1 MSKTA
6 VLVVDMQ
13 KQFTE
18 EGRRFFYPETTGVM
32 METFADKINRMR
44 ELGALIVVIYTK
56 HDPDEKEVNPEL
68 TRMFVNGKKVALV
81 DGSED
86 SELDDRIPYDPEK
99 DILWRKYVPSAF
111 FGTDL
116 DRVLRERGIENVLV
130 CGVKTNVC
138 CRATATDAYSHKF
151 RTYMISDMLGTNTR
165 EINEFHLAEMTK
177 YFAKAIDS
185 DEVIRRLE
193 SGEF

>member
-56 HDPDEKEVNPEL
+56 HDL

>member
-1 MSKTA
+1 
-6 VLVVDMQ
+6 
-13 KQFTE
+13 
-18 EGRRFFYPETTGVM
+18 

-138 CRATATDAYSHKF
+138 CRATATDA
-151 RTYMISDMLGTNTR
+151 
-165 EINEFHLAEMTK
+165 
-177 YFAKAIDS
+177 
-185 DEVIRRLE
+185 
-193 SGEF
+193 